1 MAEAIPAPT
10 LSGARWRRMVHE
22 TWSDAA
28 RAWEH
33 WEAFNLH
40 FLSAVDPVLL
50 RALELKPGQRVLDFG
65 SGTGEPALQI
75 ARWIGPGG
83 TVQGLDIA
91 GPMLEVARRRARL
104 LGLRNARFRR
114 GDISKL
120 PARATYD
127 RVCARFGLM
136 FAEDVAQAL
145 GRVRAAL
152 KPGGR
157 AAFAVWG
164 PLALNP
170 AVGLAAEAIRP
181 FAPSPP
187 PDPERAP
194 HPMRLGRPGLLPRL
208 MRGAGFRD
216 VRAQRAP
223 CYASYP
229 DPDLYVTVILESS
242 SVVRMVYASL
252 GAADRRRVRERL
264 RRGALRYRS
273 GHAVRIPGLAWVVS
287 GRR

>member
-1 MAEAIPAPT
+1 MAQGISTPT
-10 LSGARWRRMVHE
+10 LSGARWRRTVRE
-22 TWSDAA
+22 TWNEGA

-40 FLSAVDPVLL
+40 FLSTVDPVLL
-50 RALELKPGQRVLDFG
+50 RSLALKPGQRVLDLG

-75 ARWIGPGG
+75 ARWVGPRG
-83 TVQGLDIA
+83 TVLGLDVA
-91 GPMLEVARRRARL
+91 APMLEVARRRARL
-104 LGLRNARFRR
+104 LGVRNARFRR

-120 PARATYD
+120 PSRATYD

-136 FAEDVAQAL
+136 FVDDVERAL
-145 GRVRAAL
+145 ERVRAAL
-152 KPGGR
+152 RPGGR
-157 AAFAVWG
+157 AAFAVWA
-164 PLALNP
+164 PLARNP
-170 AVGLAAEAIRP
+170 AIGLAAEAIRP

-187 PDPERAP
+187 PDPERSP

-216 VRAQRAP
+216 VRAQRVP

-229 DPDLYVTVILESS
+229 DVDLYVTMILETSS
-242 SVVRMVYASL
+242 AVRAVYGSL
-252 GAADRRRVRERL
+252 GAADQRRVRARL
-264 RRGALRYRS
+264 RRGALHFRS
-273 GHAVRIPGLAWVVS
+273 GHALRIPGLAWVVS